1 MQESPQSPFH
11 TEISSYLLNEIEK
24 EGLSQ
29 ATDLAD
35 HSFEDLLEGYHN
47 ILSKRKT
54 LPIEQKILE
63 AFPQNEFPLKML
75 RGLPRIY
82 KRENPST
89 NHIKPPF
96 SHLPSLKRLGAEK
109 FVLPLYDETSIPKD
123 TKICVFTHVLADGF
137 GDLIAHKE
145 TVSILKN
152 RFPDASIQSI
162 VSLPKR
168 FSVKDSDLDPTAI
181 IVPYKDK
188 STLPK
193 KVLKEL
199 LASDLILATP
209 THHPQIEEIKKQSP
223 STLCIGQY
231 GFIESDTFHPKSGN
245 YSMGLHFLEK
255 GILIRDSQ
263 KKADFRA
270 LKNET
275 LLYTLF
281 GTLAP
286 QTIDIE
292 TYLVSHKLHLA
303 YLVSPIGGAIY
314 LHALLKAAARD
325 DRTIDICTPDIGWLI
340 EYTKRQGREKK
351 PFLTEDFGIQELEI
365 HFAGKIHRKKIQ
377 DKGKKVRILSCGALS
392 DEDFSTLMRL
402 SEEFVAVRGD
412 QSFSEAVSANRMF
425 FYDGAP
431 HARYFVKDLLALAEN
446 RLRANKE
453 ALTLFR
459 CMERAFSYNS
469 TESQDEW
476 VEETHFQAKE
486 PWEETANLLSKALL
500 KRDTLVGCKQL
511 NQIIRS
517 EYSFNQTLCQIVSRE
532 ISHRLNPKLAS
543 DEKTE
548 IDAFIRGD
556 KPLKQT
562 LEKIKELHQNR

>member
-1 MQESPQSPFH
+1 MNTDAKSLFH
-11 TEISSYLLNEIEK
+11 TEITSYLLKEVEK

-29 ATDLAD
+29 ETTLAD
-35 HSFEDLLEGYHN
+35 HSFEDLLEGYHTL
-47 ILSKRKT
+47 LSKRKT
-54 LPIEQKILE
+54 LPIEGKILE

-75 RGLPRIY
+75 RGLPRVY

-89 NHIKPPF
+89 SHIKHSF

-109 FVLPLYDETSIPKD
+109 FLLPLYDKITIPKD

-152 RFPDASIQSI
+152 RFQDASIKSI

-168 FSVKDSDLDPTAI
+168 FSAKDCDLDPTAI
-181 IVPYKDK
+181 IVPYKK
-188 STLPK
+188 NTTLPK

-199 LASDLILATP
+199 LASDLILSIP
-209 THHPQIEEIKKQSP
+209 THHPQIDEIKKEAP

-231 GFIESDTFHPKSGN
+231 GFIESDIFHPKSGHT
-245 YSMGLHFLEK
+245 SMGLHFLEK
-255 GILIRDSQ
+255 GILIRNGQ
-263 KKADFRA
+263 KKGDFRA

-286 QTIDIE
+286 QSIDIDS
-292 TYLVSHKLHLA
+292 YLVSHKLHLA
-303 YLVSPIGGAIY
+303 YLVSPMGGAIY
-314 LHALLKAAARD
+314 LNALLKAAARD
-325 DRTIDICTPDIGWLI
+325 ERTIDICTPDIGWFI
-340 EYTKRQGREKK
+340 EYTKRQSREKK
-351 PFLTEDFGIQELEI
+351 PFFSGDFGIQELEI

-377 DKGKKVRILSCGALS
+377 DTGKKVRILCSGPLS
-392 DEDFSTLMRL
+392 NEDFTTLMRL

-431 HARYFVKDLLALAEN
+431 HARYFVKDLTALSEN
-446 RLRANKE
+446 RLRNNKE

-459 CMERAFSYNS
+459 CIGKAFSYNR
-469 TESQDEW
+469 TESEDAW
-476 VEETHFQAKE
+476 VEETHFQAIE
-486 PWEETANLLSKALL
+486 PWEEIANLLSKALL
-500 KRDTLVGCKQL
+500 KRDTLLGCKQL

-517 EYSFNQTLCQIVSRE
+517 EYSFNETLCQIVSRE
-532 ISHRLNPKLAS
+532 ISYRLNPKLAS
-543 DEKTE
+543 EEKKE
-548 IDAFIRGD
+548 IDAFVRGD
-556 KPLKQT
+556 KPLKQILT
-562 LEKIKELHQNR
+562 KLKELHQIC